1 MSRRTIATTL
11 VLLACAAVAGWAV
24 YDRETET
31 AQTGP
36 ATITAA
42 KGAIERT
49 VLATG
54 LIEAESLVSVGAR
67 TSGLIEELLVNV
79 GDDVKEGDLIASI
92 DSLEQQ
98 NTVLQAQA
106 DLAQIEAEIASNAAE
121 IKLAELALA
130 RLTKLSGSHLTTA
143 EELDSADATLAMA
156 KASADSLAAQKA
168 RAEVEVATAQL
179 DLDRT
184 RITAPM
190 DGTVVAIV
198 SDEGTTVNASSETP
212 TIVKLAKLDRME
224 IKAEIS
230 EADVVNVKAGQAV
243 RFSLLGATDV
253 EYEAVLDAVE
263 PAPSS
268 ITDSDEVS
276 TDEAIYYNARFLVE
290 NPDRVL
296 RIGMS
301 ANVTV
306 ILDSAQDAVTV
317 PLSVLP
323 DRAGPDGRYLLRVLD
338 ASGNTQERLVSVGIK
353 GATDVQILSGLE
365 AGDRVIVAST
375 QPIDVPQSQ
384 EMPGGPPPGMGF

>member
-1 MSRRTIATTL
+1 MTRRTIATTL
-11 VLLACAAVAGWAV
+11 LLLACAAGAGWVFYNRDTAV
-24 YDRETET
+24 SQAAPTT
-31 AQTGP
+31 IALAQSG
-36 ATITAA
+36 
-42 KGAIERT
+42 IERT

-67 TSGLIEELLVNV
+67 TSGLIEELLVKV
-79 GDDVKEGDLIASI
+79 GDPVAQGDLIARI

-106 DLAQIEAEIASNAAE
+106 DLAQLEAQIASNSAE
-121 IKLAELALA
+121 IKLAELALT

-143 EELDSADATLAMA
+143 EELDSAEATLAMA
-156 KASADSLAAQKA
+156 KAASDSLAAQKA

-184 RITAPM
+184 RIMAPM
-190 DGTVVAIV
+190 DGTVVAVV
-198 SDEGTTVNASSETP
+198 SEEGTTVNATSETP

-230 EADVVNVKAGQAV
+230 EADVVHVKAGQSV
-243 RFSLLGATDV
+243 RFSLLGAPDA

-268 ITDSDEVS
+268 IADSDEVS

-290 NPDRVL
+290 NPDRIL

-306 ILDSAQDAVTV
+306 ILDSAQDAKTI

-323 DRAGPDGRYLLRVLD
+323 DQAGPDGRYLLQVLD
-338 ASGNTQERLVSVGIK
+338 ADGVQQQRLVEIGIK
-353 GATDVQILSGLE
+353 GATRVQILSGLE
-365 AGDRVIVAST
+365 ADDRVIAASAAT
-375 QPIDVPQSQ
+375 IDVPQSQ
-384 EMPGGPPPGMGF
+384 GGMGGPPPGMGF

>member
-1 MSRRTIATTL
+1 MSRRTFAIIL
-11 VLLACAAVAGWAV
+11 VLLACAALAGWAV

-36 ATITAA
+36 ATVAA
-42 KGAIERT
+42 TQGAIERT

-253 EYEAVLDAVE
+253 EYDAVLDAVE

-306 ILDSAQDAVTV
+306 VLDSAQDAVTV

-365 AGDRVIVAST
+365 AGDRVVAAST
-375 QPIDVPQSQ
+375 LPTDVPQSQ
-384 EMPGGPPPGMGF
+384 GMPGGPPPGMGF

>member
-1 MSRRTIATTL
+1 MTRRTVLITC
-11 VLLACAAVAGWAV
+11 VLLACATGAGWAW
-24 YDRETET
+24 YSRDIQT
-31 AQTGP
+31 AQTAP
-36 ATITAA
+36 NTIAA
-42 KGAIERT
+42 GHGDIEQT

-67 TSGLIEELLVNV
+67 TSGLIEELLVDV
-79 GDDVKEGDLIASI
+79 GDDVSAGDLIARI

-121 IKLAELALA
+121 IKLADLALT

-143 EELDSADATLAMA
+143 EELDSAEATLAMA
-156 KASADSLAAQKA
+156 QAAADSLAAQKS

-179 DLDRT
+179 DLQRT
-184 RITAPM
+184 RITAPI
-190 DGTVVAIV
+190 DGTVVAV
-198 SDEGTTVNASSETP
+198 VNDEGTTVNASSETP
-212 TIVKLAKLDRME
+212 TIVKLAELHRMQ

-253 EYEAVLDAVE
+253 EYDAVLDAVE

-268 ITDSDEVS
+268 IADSDEVS
-276 TDEAIYYNARFLVE
+276 TDEAIYYNARFTVD
-290 NPDRVL
+290 NPDRIL

-306 ILDSAQDAVTV
+306 VLNAVENAITI
-317 PLSVLP
+317 PLSILP
-323 DRAGPDGRYLLRVLD
+323 ERAGPDGRYMLAVLD
-338 ASGNTQERLVSVGIK
+338 AEGAPQQRLVEIGIK

-365 AGDRVIVAST
+365 QGDQVIASAAM
-375 QPIDVPQSQ
+375 PVDVPQNQ
-384 EMPGGPPPGMGF
+384 GGPGGPPPGMGF